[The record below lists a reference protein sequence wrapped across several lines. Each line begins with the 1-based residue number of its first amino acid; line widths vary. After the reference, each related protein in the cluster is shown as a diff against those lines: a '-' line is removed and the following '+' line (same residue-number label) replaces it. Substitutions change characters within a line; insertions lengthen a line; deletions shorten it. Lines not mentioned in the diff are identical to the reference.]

1 MNLNKL
7 VAINS
12 LNANHNIMRGLEE
25 KGETNRVLYLILKSE
40 CERIMKRYPSLR

>member
-1 MNLNKL
+1 MKTNVNKL

-12 LNANHNIMRGLEE
+12 LNANRNIMEGIE
-25 KGETNRVLYLILKSE
+25 KSSVLYLTLSRE

>member
-1 MNLNKL
+1 MKPNLNKL

-12 LNANHNIMRGLEE
+12 LNANRNIMAGLE
-25 KGETNRVLYLILKSE
+25 KSSVLYLILSRE